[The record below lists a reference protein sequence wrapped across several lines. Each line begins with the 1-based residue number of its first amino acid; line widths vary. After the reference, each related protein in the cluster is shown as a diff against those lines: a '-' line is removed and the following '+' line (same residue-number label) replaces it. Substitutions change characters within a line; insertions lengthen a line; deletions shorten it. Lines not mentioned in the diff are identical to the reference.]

1 MVKQKKPVDVLDVR
15 SPNDVPAFEDMI
27 QAGPIT
33 VVLVYADWCGH
44 CVNYKKNVWKNLTAM
59 GNRKVNLASVHFDQL
74 ANTSQ
79 KDAKIEG
86 YPSVLIVGN
95 DKKAA
100 DFKKED
106 GQKTNALPNA
116 NNLEAMKT
124 LVSADAKTIVGEM
137 TAPELKEDM
146 IATEKKMVGGSRNRT
161 AKKKQSGGS
170 LLQSLISITKDLG
183 HIALLTGVAASVAKK
198 GKSRKRETQKG
209 GRRRRMT
216 RKN

>member
-15 SPNDVPAFEDMI
+15 SPNDVPAFEHMI
-27 QAGPIT
+27 QSGPIT

-59 GNRKVNLASVHFDQL
+59 GNRKVNLASVHYDQL

-86 YPSVLIVGN
+86 YPSVIIVGN

-100 DFKKED
+100 EFKKED
-106 GQKTNALPNA
+106 GQQTNALPNA
-116 NNLEAMKT
+116 NNLDAMKT

-137 TAPELKEDM
+137 TAPEMKEDI
-146 IATEKKMVGGSRNRT
+146 IASEKRMTGGGRNRT
-161 AKKKQSGGS
+161 AKRKQSGGS
-170 LLQSLISITKDLG
+170 LLQSLISITKDIG
-183 HIALLTGVAASVAKK
+183 HIALLTGIAATVAKK
-198 GKSRKRETQKG
+198 GKSRKQKG
-209 GRRRRMT
+209 SRRRMT

>member
-15 SPNDVPAFEDMI
+15 SPNDVPAFEEMI
-27 QAGPIT
+27 QTGPIT

-59 GNRKVNLASVHFDQL
+59 GNRKVNLASVHYDQL

-79 KDAKIEG
+79 KEAKIEG

-95 DKKAA
+95 DKKPAE
-100 DFKKED
+100 FKKED
-106 GQKTNALPNA
+106 GQRTNALPNA

-137 TAPELKEDM
+137 TAPEFKEDV
-146 IATEKKMVGGSRNRT
+146 IASEKRMTGGGRNRT
-161 AKKKQSGGS
+161 AKRKQCGGS
-170 LLQSLISITKDLG
+170 LLQTLMSITRDIG
-183 HIALLTGVAASVAKK
+183 HIALLTGVAATVAKK
-198 GKSRKRETQKG
+198 TRKQK
-209 GRRRRMT
+209 GRRRRMS